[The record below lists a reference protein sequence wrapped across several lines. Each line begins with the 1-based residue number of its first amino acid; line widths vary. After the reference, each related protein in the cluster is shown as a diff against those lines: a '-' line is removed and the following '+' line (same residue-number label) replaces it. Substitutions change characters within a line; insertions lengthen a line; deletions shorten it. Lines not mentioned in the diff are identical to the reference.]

1 MSGVRKRALFC
12 CELYGWRGAP
22 GEIGYSLAA
31 PKEQN
36 LTVGQHLQLEMDKIT
51 LSTPPLA
58 PTGPHWPST
67 FRCLLIQ
74 NPPHSP
80 KAMQVRYRAC
90 GASCKMKLWGPGPK
104 SRRNLKG
111 KLLKYKSFPT
121 LPWSGFLA
129 LSLSWPVMVFLSDT
143 IMLHQPGECRLS
155 QTPRVPP

>member
-1 MSGVRKRALFC
+1 MEGRPWGNWLQPC
-12 CELYGWRGAP
+12 CSKGAEP
-22 GEIGYSLAA
+22 DSWSASPAG
-31 PKEQN
+31 N
-36 LTVGQHLQLEMDKIT
+36 GQDHTEH
-51 LSTPPLA
+51 A

-67 FRCLLIQ
+67 FRCLLTQ

-90 GASCKMKLWGPGPK
+90 GASCKMKLWGPCPK

-129 LSLSWPVMVFLSDT
+129 LSPSWPVMVFLSDT